1 MEVELFLNFTEGASC
16 SDYDSQVMGGWGV
29 MGLSNQSSYRGPASQ
44 QLSGDYGS
52 GYGSQSSMRRY
63 DRSPSVLL
71 IHTSFPPP
79 WLSRRKQRN

>member
-1 MEVELFLNFTEGASC
+1 MEIELFLNSTEGASG

-63 DRSPSVLL
+63 DQVLQENAMTISQTL
-71 IHTSFPPP
+71 
-79 WLSRRKQRN
+79 LRKRGNIK